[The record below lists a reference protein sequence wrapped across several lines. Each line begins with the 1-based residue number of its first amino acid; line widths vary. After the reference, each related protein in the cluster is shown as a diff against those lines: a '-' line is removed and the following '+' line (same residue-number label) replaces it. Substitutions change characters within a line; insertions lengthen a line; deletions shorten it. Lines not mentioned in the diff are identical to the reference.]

1 MDKLDLVDKLKD
13 KANISY
19 ENAKIALENSN
30 WDILDAMLYLEGRGI
45 VEGPSVS
52 VFYSNEYKESYDNKQ
67 EEAYSND
74 NINKNNSKS
83 KDNFEGIF
91 EAICKVI
98 DNCNN
103 IFFQIKKD
111 SRVLVK
117 IPLTVVVVLLFFA
130 FWIII
135 PLVIV
140 GLFFDIEFM
149 LSSMRARAF
158 SISVKKFFPARVSTI
173 FLPSFSKR
181 RILISFS
188 NDAIA

>member
-111 SRVLVK
+111 SRVIVK

-149 LSSMRARAF
+149 LSSKRFDTNKIDKVNIIF
-158 SISVKKFFPARVSTI
+158 SKISNGVKDIKKKF
-173 FLPSFSKR
+173 
-181 RILISFS
+181 
-188 NDAIA
+188 

>member
-1 MDKLDLVDKLKD
+1 MDKLKLVDKLRE

-19 ENAKIALENSN
+19 EEAKIALENSN

-52 VFYSNEYKESYDNKQ
+52 VFYSNEYNENYDNKQ

-83 KDNFEGIF
+83 KDNFNGIF

-98 DNCNN
+98 DTCNT

-111 SRVLVK
+111 SRVLVN
-117 IPLTVVVVLLFFA
+117 IPLTVVIILLFFA
-130 FWIII
+130 FWIMI
-135 PLVIV
+135 PLAII
-140 GLFFDIEFM
+140 GLFFDIEF
-149 LSSMRARAF
+149 LVSSKRFNTDKIDKVNEIF
-158 SISVKKFFPARVSTI
+158 SKISKAVKDIKKKF
-173 FLPSFSKR
+173 
-181 RILISFS
+181 
-188 NDAIA
+188 